1 MVKQACQVL
10 RSFYNYLRYHNVCP
24 EYDDQLAAALTM
36 CNSAEKELCRVQ
48 SAGIALPGDFNR
60 SASVLCGGSQAG
72 LFTGDKHWAEELE
85 KDGVKIERIGIRD
98 EEASIKFHT
107 GVAAM
112 GTDEQND
119 IVESHLAIV
128 QDESVGLEVTEISPP
143 SNVTKEFYSE
153 HSRTVKSKLGSLE
166 PLGTLI
172 CKAWSTP
179 SYDEWD
185 LPKDKYPDGK
195 PQSANES
202 KEYRFWVEESVLDE
216 CFIGMKMDARVLTL
230 NGGMTILDEIRETMC
245 SFFTWLPNELW
256 MDRKPKKLRWLPRGL
271 AVDEEEAKL
280 NSESNGLDGDQSD
293 DE

>member
-1 MVKQACQVL
+1 
-10 RSFYNYLRYHNVCP
+10 
-24 EYDDQLAAALTM
+24 M
-36 CNSAEKELCRVQ
+36 CNTAEKELCRVQ

-72 LFTGDKHWAEELE
+72 LFTGDKSWAKEFE
-85 KDGVKIERIGIRD
+85 KEGVEIERIGIQT

-119 IVESHLAIV
+119 IIESGIAV
-128 QDESVGLEVTEISPP
+128 AQDESVGLEVTAILLP
-143 SNVTKEFYSE
+143 SDATKEFYAE
-153 HSRTVKSKLGSLE
+153 HSQHVKNKLGSLE
-166 PLGTLI
+166 PLGTLV
-172 CKAWSTP
+172 CKSWYTP

-195 PQSANES
+195 PQSADEG
-202 KEYRFWVEESVLDE
+202 KEYQFWIEESVLDE
-216 CFIGMKMDARVLTL
+216 CFLGMKIDARVLTL
-230 NGGMTILDEIRETMC
+230 TGGMTILDEIRETMC

-256 MDRKPKKLRWLPRGL
+256 MDRKPKQLRWLPKGL
-271 AVDEEEAKL
+271 AVDEEEEEEQAKL
-280 NSESNGLDGDQSD
+280 NCGNKDMDHEQSD

>member
-1 MVKQACQVL
+1 VL

-36 CNSAEKELCRVQ
+36 CNTAERELCRVQ
-48 SAGIALPGDFNR
+48 SAGIALPGDFNK
-60 SASVLCGGSQAG
+60 SASVLCGGSQAD
-72 LFTGDKHWAEELE
+72 LFTGDKDWAEELE
-85 KDGVKIERIGIRD
+85 RKGIEIERIGIRN

-112 GTDEQND
+112 GTDVQND
-119 IVESHLAIV
+119 VVESNVAII
-128 QDESVGLEVTEISPP
+128 QDESIGLEVTEVLPP
-143 SNVTKEFYSE
+143 SDVTKEFYAQ
-153 HSRTVKSKLGSLE
+153 HSQLVKSKLDSLE

-172 CKAWSTP
+172 CKSWYIP

-185 LPKDKYPDGK
+185 LPKDRYPDGK
-195 PQSANES
+195 PQSANEG
-202 KEYRFWVEESVLDE
+202 KEYRFWIEESVLNE
-216 CFIGMKMDARVLTL
+216 CFVGMKIDARVLTL
-230 NGGMTILDEIRETMC
+230 TGGMTILDEIRETMC

-256 MDRKPKKLRWLPRGL
+256 MDRKPKELRWLARGL

-280 NSESNGLDGDQSD
+280 DCANKDLEHDQSD